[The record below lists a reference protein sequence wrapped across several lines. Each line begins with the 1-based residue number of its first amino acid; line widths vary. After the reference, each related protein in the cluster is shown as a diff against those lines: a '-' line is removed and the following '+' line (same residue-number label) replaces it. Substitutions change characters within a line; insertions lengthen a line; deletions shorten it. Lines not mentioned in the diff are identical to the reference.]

1 MRFSA
6 GAAPRAPRPAPRA
19 PRLAPASAPRAL
31 PRRNVTGVAFP
42 VDIVTQKGDDLQRK
56 SVVPVETPSM
66 NTPLWTFVHDYHIE
80 KLRLPVVLVTS
91 DGVRLSGDLF
101 VQPNSRHRVGHEC
114 APELLNGPENF
125 LPLATMQDNVLLL
138 AKRQIRELLVAR
150 EDVDEPEWEFGTP
163 ASVRVRLAGG
173 TVHSGMVAIER
184 SAASQRVLDY
194 LNKFSQ
200 RFLQLSTEEGV
211 VLINRDFIVH
221 LEQAD

>member
-1 MRFSA
+1 M
-6 GAAPRAPRPAPRA
+6 
-19 PRLAPASAPRAL
+19 
-31 PRRNVTGVAFP
+31 TGVAFP
-42 VDIVTQKGDDLQRK
+42 VDIVTQKGDDPERK

-91 DGVRLSGDLF
+91 DSVRVSGDLF

-114 APELLNGPENF
+114 VPELLNGPENF
-125 LPLATMQDNVLLL
+125 LPLATLQDRILLL

-150 EDVDEPEWEFGTP
+150 EDVEAPEWEVGTP
-163 ASVRVRLAGG
+163 SAVRVRLAGG

-194 LNKFSQ
+194 LNKLSL
-200 RFLQLSTEEGV
+200 RFLQLSTDEGV